1 MPLGLLMGLLTRLQ
15 PGLRPGLSLG
25 LGAVLPV
32 LRTSRAGALRLM
44 ASGILCPAPGRHEFQ
59 WRHLFGIG
67 NVGGG
72 ALKS

>member
-1 MPLGLLMGLLTRLQ
+1 MPLGLLMDLLAGQQ

-32 LRTSRAGALRLM
+32 LRTPRAGAIRLM

-67 NVGGG
+67 NVGGR
-72 ALKS
+72 ASKA

>member
-1 MPLGLLMGLLTRLQ
+1 MGLLTGLQ
-15 PGLRPGLSLG
+15 PGLRPWLSLG
-25 LGAVLPV
+25 LEAVLPV
-32 LRTSRAGALRLM
+32 LRTSRAGAIPFI
-44 ASGILCPAPGRHEFQ
+44 ASGILYPAPGRHEFQ

>member
-1 MPLGLLMGLLTRLQ
+1 MSLGLLLGLLTGLQ
-15 PGLRPGLSLG
+15 PGLSLG

-32 LRTSRAGALRLM
+32 LRTSRAGAIRLM

-67 NVGGG
+67 NVGEG